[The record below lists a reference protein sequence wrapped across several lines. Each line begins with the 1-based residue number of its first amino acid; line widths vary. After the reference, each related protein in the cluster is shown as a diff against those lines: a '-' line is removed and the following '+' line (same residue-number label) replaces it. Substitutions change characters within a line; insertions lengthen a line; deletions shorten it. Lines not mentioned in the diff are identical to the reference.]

1 MANPIT
7 VPLPA
12 DLPTDWTTNQIV
24 SVDGTSA
31 GYTEQY
37 GYNYLMEQ
45 VNNAQIAVSQ
55 CGAAIADGIVGTV
68 LQSYNAPQTNAV
80 EIHNSTAY
88 THTDLNVDGNVDTL
102 SSGDQTLEEH
112 EVNPQAHQNLYVDGN
127 AT

>member
-31 GYTEQY
+31 GYSEQY

-45 VNNAQIAVSQ
+45 VNNAQTAAKECGEALDASVSARVLVNYNK
-55 CGAAIADGIVGTV
+55 GAR
-68 LQSYNAPQTNAV
+68 
-80 EIHNSTAY
+80 
-88 THTDLNVDGNVDTL
+88 
-102 SSGDQTLEEH
+102 
-112 EVNPQAHQNLYVDGN
+112 
-127 AT
+127 